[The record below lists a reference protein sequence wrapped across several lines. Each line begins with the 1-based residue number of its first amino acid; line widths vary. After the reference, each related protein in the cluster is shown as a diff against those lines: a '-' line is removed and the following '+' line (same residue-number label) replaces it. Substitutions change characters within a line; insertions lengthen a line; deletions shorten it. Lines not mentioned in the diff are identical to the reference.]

1 MSTTPPARPAPR
13 RKDAIEKTRAIER
26 AATDLVLERGYE
38 AVTVDMIC
46 ELAGV
51 SQRTFFNHFKTK
63 DAALLGVDPPTVD
76 ERAARE
82 FIVSTGPLLAG
93 AAQLIRVDPGGLDAD
108 PEQLARRIRAI
119 GSNPMLITRQLER
132 IEAVES
138 EVREILVLRL
148 KNQYP
153 DEDPAERERQAGL
166 IVSLVAGLMRYI
178 GRSWA
183 AEAADGRIPDI
194 DPAAIERL
202 LHRVLPKLG

>member
-1 MSTTPPARPAPR
+1 MSTTPPVRPAPR

-26 AATDLVLERGYE
+26 AATDLVLEHGYE

-46 ELAGV
+46 ALAGV

-108 PEQLARRIRAI
+108 PQQLARRIRAI
-119 GSNPMLITRQLER
+119 GSNPLLITRQLER
-132 IEAVES
+132 IEAVEA
-138 EVREILVLRL
+138 EVREIVVLRL

-153 DEDPAERERQAGL
+153 EDDAAERERQAGL
-166 IVSLVAGLMRYI
+166 IVSLVAGLMRFI

-183 AEAADGRIPDI
+183 TEAAAGRIPDI
-194 DPAAIERL
+194 DPAGIERL
-202 LHRVLPKLG
+202 LGSVLPKLG